1 MLKKIL
7 LITLGVLLG
16 GYIVFSVTYMNPK
29 INGNIECQN
38 MKVEIARN
46 SEISYLDE
54 NQIHSYLKQH
64 KIDPVGQK
72 MSEIDTD
79 SITNILNNNRLIK
92 NAKVY
97 KTIEG
102 TLKVEIFQKT
112 PILRIISEKGNYY
125 IDNEGEIMPI
135 PAGFAAYVPLA
146 TGNISEE
153 YAKNQLFDFA
163 QFLQKNKFW
172 DSQIEQIHVNSKLD
186 IELVP
191 RVGNHYIILGKIED
205 YKENLTK
212 LKLFY
217 DKGLNKIGW
226 NKYSVINLKFKDQV
240 VCTKR

>member
-1 MLKKIL
+1 
-7 LITLGVLLG
+7 
-16 GYIVFSVTYMNPK
+16 
-29 INGNIECQN
+29 
-38 MKVEIARN
+38 
-46 SEISYLDE
+46 
-54 NQIHSYLKQH
+54 
-64 KIDPVGQK
+64 
-72 MSEIDTD
+72 
-79 SITNILNNNRLIK
+79 
-92 NAKVY
+92 
-97 KTIEG
+97 
-102 TLKVEIFQKT
+102 
-112 PILRIISEKGNYY
+112 
-125 IDNEGEIMPI
+125 MPI

-217 DKGLNKIGW
+217 DKGLNKVGW